1 MSHNR
6 DLSAAAA
13 QIGFHSSNIGI
24 GTDVPDKLLA
34 VSGANTVARF
44 KSSTTYVDLIFQN
57 NTKDNGFIQYNSSG
71 NFNFFADSGSTS
83 TLSITGG
90 APGNVLCKG
99 KLSVGDLTNPGA
111 LLSIPAGESNTPRLA
126 IESAVDDNDF
136 TITQYEDGNGTYT
149 MLGQNVKLNS
159 SGNNTILDSA
169 HRTAAIQLDARNNG
183 NVTFYTG
190 AVNAVAERL
199 RITSDGKF
207 GFNTTNPGA
216 FDSGANHLVLLGNTS
231 GTGNAGITIA
241 SGTDS
246 YGNIYF
252 ADGTSGAD
260 AYRGVIAYNH
270 NGNTMRFATNGSE
283 KVRIAEDGDLGINTL
298 DPQEKLHVH
307 IAKNSGSTSTTRT
320 KQHAAMRLSLNRSG
334 GSAPYYGWGPA
345 LDFYSDNYDGSTQ
358 RPNARIAGVISN
370 SSVDHEGGQLRF
382 FTTANDTATS
392 ETDFTERMRIY
403 ADGVVTT
410 PYQPA
415 FMAKLSA
422 ATGQNFNGTLIF
434 NSVNHNIGGH
444 YNSSNGRFTA
454 PVAGRYLFN
463 WYTNVDTNSNS
474 TSLWGDW
481 LINGSYSNYRFY
493 THVTH
498 SGWELLTASIIFNLN
513 TNDFVN
519 VYVSTSGNY
528 DGGSYGSFNGC
539 LLG

>member
-13 QIGFHSSNIGI
+13 QIGFHNSNIGI

-216 FDSGANHLVLLGNTS
+216 FDSGANHFVLLGNTS

-382 FTTANDTATS
+382 FTTSNDTATS

-498 SGWELLTASIIFNLN
+498 SGWELLTASIIFNLSAS
-513 TNDFVN
+513 DYVN